1 MGAALGVLAFLVA
14 LIGLLVTLGNAGYL
28 ALLSSAARRRGITGE
43 STLDYV
49 RGRRAVAG
57 ALAALALLGLL
68 LTAGGVVPDVLGLLL
83 GGAAGVAGYRQ
94 LTATRRRFRGD
105 G

>member
-1 MGAALGVLAFLVA
+1 MGATLGVLAFLVA
-14 LIGLLVTLGNAGYL
+14 LVGLLVTLGNAGYL

-49 RGRRAVAG
+49 RARRAAAG
-57 ALAALALLGLL
+57 GLAALALLGLL

-83 GGAAGVAGYRQ
+83 GGTAGVAGYRQ